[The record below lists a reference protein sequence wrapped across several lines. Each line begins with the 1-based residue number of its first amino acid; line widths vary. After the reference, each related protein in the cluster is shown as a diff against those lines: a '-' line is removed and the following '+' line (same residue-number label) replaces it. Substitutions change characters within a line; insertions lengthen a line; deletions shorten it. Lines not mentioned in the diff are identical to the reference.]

1 MWQLHEVHPLAGNNN
16 SYTHLQQHQVPLCHC
31 CASYSE
37 ATCRITQ
44 KAGEVRT
51 VVVLTSSQTQCTDTR
66 RIRPKKISISSGYA
80 LHLFSGKR

>member
-51 VVVLTSSQTQCTDTR
+51 VVVLT
-66 RIRPKKISISSGYA
+66 
-80 LHLFSGKR
+80 